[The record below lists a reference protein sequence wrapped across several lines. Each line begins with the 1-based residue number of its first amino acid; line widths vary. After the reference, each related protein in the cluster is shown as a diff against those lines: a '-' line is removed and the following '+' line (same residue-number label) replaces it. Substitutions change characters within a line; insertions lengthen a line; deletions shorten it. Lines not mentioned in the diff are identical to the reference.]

1 MSQPRWPVAVEDAA
15 AAEDVVVEVDF
26 LVAVAAFLVAVVGAI
41 PGEVM
46 EGAVEVFP
54 EEATAVAVV
63 TLVVAEVTHVAG

>member
-46 EGAVEVFP
+46 EGVAAFRAAV
-54 EEATAVAVV
+54 T
-63 TLVVAEVTHVAG
+63 VVAEVTHVAG

>member
-46 EGAVEVFP
+46 A
-54 EEATAVAVV
+54 AVAAFRAAV
-63 TLVVAEVTHVAG
+63 TVVAEVTHVAG